1 MEVLK
6 VETDIVT
13 NIPPRPIVLAEIIVI
28 MSVSTLK
35 IAVILYISS
44 FCLFLKYIWLLLPP
58 LLIYTNHLSLNVNF
72 KQSHLF

>member
-13 NIPPRPIVLAEIIVI
+13 NIPPCPIVLAEIIVI

-44 FCLFLKYIWLLLPP
+44 LFVFK
-58 LLIYTNHLSLNVNF
+58 IYLASPSSIVNLYQSLT
-72 KQSHLF
+72 